1 MILNTKTVPTI
12 ISEGMEST
20 KVNISVK
27 KISQL
32 QSALRDK
39 VYTDKILAPVREI
52 CCNAIDEHRK
62 FNIERPVEI
71 GMRYNVDGTCEFY
84 VRDFAK
90 GLSDHDIK
98 NMLYCYI
105 ESTKDTS
112 NEANGGFGIGALSP
126 NAYTDTFYTNSY
138 FNGIKT
144 AYVITLDSDEHGL
157 PVGTIINLDSQP
169 TEESGLEVIV
179 PITKGDY
186 HRFAQKIYDFV
197 RFCPSSIVAKIEG
210 EDDLFPKQFSL
221 ESIKK
226 DYKFRIYDYSSD
238 NRKNV
243 HYQQGDV
250 IYRSEYSESLRDGKV
265 LVINI
270 PIGRLSLP
278 MSREAFEDTRA
289 NQRILEDIKKYIV
302 ELEDEDM
309 AVFRNCSVDDLLKD
323 RVEDYFKGQIFT
335 CKKSKIF
342 PNTAQILGDLQKT
355 MFGENTPDF
364 ELHEGKVV
372 IGIIPNNKAKDMWR
386 DRLMDYS
393 KEQNKQYWSIVD
405 NPRIQEDVL
414 PQMIKDHFVFKKV
427 KSKFFPLRK
436 AESAGNK
443 MSFVVYEKR
452 EHWNTQKDSYTALDL
467 HNHARS
473 KLKLEEAEDLEEAAL
488 QMQEQQYPD
497 FKTLN
502 MFTIN
507 DRNAYGSRCP
517 YWWTSS
523 QKMREQMKAIGWF
536 ILHDAEYTEIFEVL
550 KKIEDKKT
558 EERDLLEN
566 CYPRYIDCPV
576 VTKRKIIIPKRLDRA
591 RKIKTMLKNM
601 ESENSL
607 RGKILKGLSSNYY
620 GPKIDRHELRNI
632 LNIRLTTKPV
642 GV

>member
-12 ISEGMEST
+12 VSEGLEA
-20 KVNISVK
+20 SVMGINTN
-27 KISQL
+27 KIAMLSRI
-32 QSALRDK
+32 LRDSI
-39 VYTDKILAPVREI
+39 YSDKIGGIIREYSTNI
-52 CCNAIDEHRK
+52 FDEHK
-62 FNIERPVEI
+62 KHIIEKPAEI
-71 GMRYNVDGTCEFY
+71 GIRQENGASIFY
-84 VRDFAK
+84 ARDFAK
-90 GLSDHDIK
+90 GLSEHDIR
-98 NMLYCYI
+98 NVFGMYL
-105 ESTKDTS
+105 ESTKDKT
-112 NEANGGFGIGALSP
+112 NDLCGQWGIGSKIFLS
-126 NAYTDTFYTNSY
+126 YTDTFYIISHFEGVKTTYIATLDAGEGGESISKILKVGEEPTKESGIEISAEIKKGDSHKFETKIREFITYCNMSIIGDCPAGEY
-138 FNGIKT
+138 IPQKPKLIKT
-144 AYVITLDSDEHGL
+144 HGDYTFKVFEHG
-157 PVGTIINLDSQP
+157 
-169 TEESGLEVIV
+169 
-179 PITKGDY
+179 
-186 HRFAQKIYDFV
+186 
-197 RFCPSSIVAKIEG
+197 
-210 EDDLFPKQFSL
+210 
-221 ESIKK
+221 
-226 DYKFRIYDYSSD
+226 YK
-238 NRKNV
+238 N
-243 HYQQGDV
+243 V
-250 IYRSEYSESLRDGKV
+250 IYRMGNITYKTECLDSLNHGTN
-265 LVINI
+265 LVIEI
-270 PIGRLSLP
+270 PIGRMTIP
-278 MSREAFEDTRA
+278 VSREAFEETKS
-289 NQRILEDIKKYIV
+289 NERILKEIQAHIQA
-302 ELEDEDM
+302 LEDEDM
-309 AVFRNCSVDDLLKD
+309 AGFRNYSVDDLLKD
-323 RVEDYFKGQIFT
+323 RAEDYFKGQIFT

-364 ELHEGKVV
+364 ELHEGKIV

-414 PQMIKDHFVFKKV
+414 PQMIKDYFVFKKV

-452 EHWNTQKDSYTALDL
+452 EHWNTRKDSYTALNL
-467 HNHARS
+467 HNDARS

-507 DRNAYGSRCP
+507 DRNAYGSKCP

-523 QKMREQMKAIGWF
+523 QKMRDQMKAIGWF
-536 ILHDAEYTEIFEVL
+536 ILHDVEYTEIFEVL

-607 RGKILKGLSSNYY
+607 RGKILKGLSSDYY

-632 LNIRLTTKPV
+632 LKLRLTTKPV